1 MSEDKK
7 DDVTIAFDSAPS
19 EPKLEGESIIQL
31 DHDGNFI
38 EAHSYG
44 NFVERIEGGVRVT
57 RPDGVT
63 ISMIDGDIT
72 IENLVAKSV
81 GIRDLSEIESFE
93 MRTVNET
100 RIYRMDFLG
109 GGHVEV
115 TYLQDGQ
122 LLGVTGQNLKQTIT
136 KDHEVIFSQGNSASD
151 QVH

>member
-44 NFVERIEGGVRVT
+44 NFVKRIEGGVRVT

-109 GGHVEV
+109 CGHVEV

-122 LLGVTGQNLKQTIT
+122 LLGVTGQNLKQTIMR
-136 KDHEVIFSQGNSASD
+136 DHEVIFSQGNSASD